1 MVSGAGPGLGKST
14 LVTGL
19 VSALRA
25 AGQPVEQFAEEDILS
40 RPEFAVVAETFVR
53 DGIVPPA
60 RLSQA
65 SRALLA
71 RTARGDGWLVTD
83 SLFPFSTSL
92 YVWGHPEPA
101 ISGFLRALAA
111 LLPVDAILIYLDGDV
126 RAGLERAARERG
138 QAWVAGMVA
147 KMSRFRPAV
156 ADLDGLIGLF
166 AAERESTLRA
176 LRTADWP
183 VAVVAGDSVQVLG
196 TVLELLRDPPP
207 RSGGAVSRG
216 GGR

>member
-25 AGQPVEQFAEEDILS
+25 AGEPVEHFAEEDILS

-60 RLSQA
+60 QLSQA
-65 SRALLA
+65 SQALLA

-92 YVWGHPEPA
+92 FVWGHREPA
-101 ISGFLRALAA
+101 VAGFLRTLAA
-111 LLPVDAILIYLDGDV
+111 LLPASAILIYLDGDV
-126 RAGLERAARERG
+126 RAALERVAGERG

-147 KMSRFRPAV
+147 KMSRFRPEV
-156 ADLDGLIGLF
+156 ADLEGLVGLF
-166 AAERESTLRA
+166 TAEREATLRC
-176 LRTADWP
+176 
-183 VAVVAGDSVQVLG
+183 VAG
-196 TVLELLRDPPP
+196 
-207 RSGGAVSRG
+207 GGLAG
-216 GGR
+216 GGCGRQR